1 MKAFRQVHLDKV
13 PRICYIVSVLPEGGR
28 DSPEVMMCKWMK
40 CVKIVLPAVLVMM
53 VAAGCSAKNNY
64 RECGEFF
71 SYLVNNNVA
80 VTKAQPLNP
89 QPFRASSGMAFEV
102 TGIEGD
108 KEVPVDI
115 AIYKFNTDMDLMQKR
130 LKEIHK
136 SGCVYLLG
144 IKLPTQI
151 NGSFILLGYE
161 RAKQKKQIL
170 KAFQEFK

>member
-1 MKAFRQVHLDKV
+1 MRN
-13 PRICYIVSVLPEGGR
+13 
-28 DSPEVMMCKWMK
+28 WMK
-40 CVKIVLPAVLVMM
+40 CIGIVLPAVLVMM
-53 VAAGCSAKNNY
+53 LTAGCAVKNNY

-71 SYLVNNNVA
+71 SVLVKNNVA

-89 QPFRASSGMAFEV
+89 LPFRASSGIAFEV

-108 KEVPVDI
+108 REVPVDI
-115 AIYKFNTDMDLMQKR
+115 AIYKFNTDLDIMQKR
-130 LKEIHK
+130 LEEIRK